1 MSEDLQKVRELIVKL
16 FVRRVFQEERT
27 VEQGD
32 HCGWNRMRKKTVDQ
46 VMEVRW
52 GGGSFRSYG
61 VTVADVRNFVF
72 TLSECST
79 IVLGDYLSHPD
90 EIW

>member
-46 VMEVRW
+46 VMEVMMGWRELQIIW
-52 GGGSFRSYG
+52 SHGGRCEEFCFY
-61 VTVADVRNFVF
+61 FK
-72 TLSECST
+72 
-79 IVLGDYLSHPD
+79 
-90 EIW
+90 